1 MLGKTVSANVIFL
14 MYYRLLVK
22 VVCYFG
28 MMCSLGDLV
37 STMLSIF
44 EDLQMPC
51 TFVCVQMIV
60 CLCDAF
66 STPQYPPT
74 VIQSPRS
81 SSSVAPKVTGG
92 SGGDN
97 EAGDT
102 EPDDVE
108 PSDVDVR
115 FFLSAKDIVTT

>member
-1 MLGKTVSANVIFL
+1 
-14 MYYRLLVK
+14 
-22 VVCYFG
+22 
-28 MMCSLGDLV
+28 
-37 STMLSIF
+37 
-44 EDLQMPC
+44 MPC

-115 FFLSAKDIVTT
+115 FFVCKGHCNHLIISDNSFKHKAE